1 MSRTTQ
7 LDANQVIKIV
17 YNDQTASLN
26 ITPQYVDTTILLN
39 AVTAAADVT
48 SSAVYIMPYNV
59 VGVMANWSGL
69 NAANGTLQFQGSL
82 DQVIWDNI
90 GAATTLSA
98 ASGHQSYSLV
108 DEPYS
113 YFRIVYVHGT
123 NSAGSLT
130 VKYVLRA

>member
-17 YNDQTASLN
+17 YDDETASLN
-26 ITPQYVDTTILLN
+26 VTPQYVDTTILLN
-39 AVTAAADVT
+39 AVTAAADIN

-98 ASGHQSYSLV
+98 ASGHQSYALV

-113 YFRIVYVHGT
+113 YFRIVYTHGT

-130 VKYVLRA
+130 IKYVLRA